1 MTGQTS
7 VRCQDSPFQESDW
20 DRRLDNM
27 LDELG
32 SGGLVRKQTSTSKCS

>member
-32 SGGLVRKQTSTSKCS
+32 SGGLGRKQTSTSKCS